1 MVIGCH
7 LIISSQL
14 TVFQKVKLIAKVM
27 PSVSANSIPI
37 KVFPAYRT
45 DKYRS
50 STKSTSLFYI
60 LAQILFVGSACCR
73 ATIVCA
79 VCLCLVTDTLVI
91 CLQLIAITTVALL
104 IVMGKLYQNI
114 VAWLNLFLHRLPIR
128 AFHIEALATGTVL
141 CTVVYRNVAFEKLL
155 EHLSPSTCYRCTL
168 IIGCH
173 RGITDSMNLTRLNTK
188 R

>member
-14 TVFQKVKLIAKVM
+14 TVFQKVKLISKVM
-27 PSVSANSIPI
+27 PSVSANGISI
-37 KVFPAYRT
+37 KVFPTYRT
-45 DKYRS
+45 YKYRS

-91 CLQLIAITTVALL
+91 SLQLIAITTVALL
-104 IVMGKLYQNI
+104 IVMGKLYQDI

-141 CTVVYRNVAFEKLL
+141 CTVVYRNVAFEELL

-173 RGITDSMNLTRLNTK
+173 RGITDGMNLTRLNTK